1 MKVRSARPAGAA
13 PTSYEGTMIDSGSGL
28 GSQPS
33 GTAAH
38 RAAAPDSVRCAVL
51 TISDTRLEDTDTSG
65 GVIRDTLRLTGHKVA
80 DYQIV
85 PDDPALIQ
93 RMLTEWLA
101 NEDIQAIL
109 TNGGT
114 GISARDTTYDA
125 IAALL
130 EKRIDG
136 FGELF
141 RMLSWQEIGSA
152 AMLSRAVAG
161 VADNTLIVA
170 MPGSTNAVR
179 LAMSKLIVPELGHL
193 INEIDKQR

>member
-1 MKVRSARPAGAA
+1 MASTDPEGGRLPA
-13 PTSYEGTMIDSGSGL
+13 
-28 GSQPS
+28 

-51 TISDTRLEDTDTSG
+51 TVSDSRTTETDTSG
-65 GVIRDTLRLTGHKVA
+65 GVIRDVLKLTGHKIA

-85 PDDPALIQ
+85 PDDPELIT
-93 RMLTEWLA
+93 RMAQEWIA
-101 NEDIQAIL
+101 NPEIQVIL

-114 GISARDTTYDA
+114 GIAARDTTYDA
-125 IAALL
+125 ITGLL
-130 EKRIDG
+130 DKRIDG

-141 RMLSWQEIGSA
+141 RMLSWEEIGAA

-161 VADNTLIVA
+161 VAGDTLVVA

-193 INEIDKQR
+193 VYEIAKGR

>member
-1 MKVRSARPAGAA
+1 MSF
-13 PTSYEGTMIDSGSGL
+13 TSSSGSHV
-28 GSQPS
+28 PA

-38 RAAAPDSVRCAVL
+38 RAAAPDSVLCAVL
-51 TISDTRLEDTDTSG
+51 TVSDSRTTETDTSG
-65 GVIRDTLRLTGHKVA
+65 GVIRDMLKLTGHKIA

-85 PDDPALIQ
+85 PDDPDLIS
-93 RMLTEWLA
+93 RMAQEWIA
-101 NEDIQAIL
+101 NPEIQVIL

-114 GISARDTTYDA
+114 GIAARDTTYDA
-125 IAALL
+125 IASLL
-130 EKRIDG
+130 DKRIDG

-141 RMLSWQEIGSA
+141 RMLSWEEIGAA

-161 VADNTLIVA
+161 VAGDTLIIA

-193 INEIDKQR
+193 VYEISKSR